1 MFFTSDVRAV
11 SPASA
16 QADNLRQMAEVVEH
30 RRLNSGQWIE
40 SLRRVPAPKLPPE
53 LCEAAAAVEGAELS
67 WLRLAS
73 FLRRLADR
81 IEAYVQSN

>member
-1 MFFTSDVRAV
+1 MFFSSDVRAAL
-11 SPASA
+11 PASA

-30 RRLNSGQWIE
+30 RRLNSSQWLE
-40 SLRRVPAPKLPPE
+40 SLRRVPARQLPSE
-53 LCEAAAAVEGAELS
+53 LSEAASAVEGAGLS

-81 IEAYVQSN
+81 IEASL